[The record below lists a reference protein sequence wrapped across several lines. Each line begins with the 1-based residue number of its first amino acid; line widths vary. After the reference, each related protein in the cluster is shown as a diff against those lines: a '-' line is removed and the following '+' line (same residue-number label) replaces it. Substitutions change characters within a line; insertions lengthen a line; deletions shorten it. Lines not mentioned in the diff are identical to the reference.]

1 MNVSKVHHCISQE
14 MVAQGLEEPPAKKC
28 TCRKIIAY
36 KKADEMVKKGEARW
50 TVVGRER
57 GTREEI
63 CSLCG
68 GDSEVKNC
76 ASCRGTGKRTVAAVW
91 DTYNY
96 DIVLVSQ
103 AAHDPK
109 EKKYRPAL
117 ALKTPRVATIES
129 KHIVR
134 AYVDEKRAN
143 SGFERVILHV
153 DPQIRR
159 VEMTFGD
166 EEHIKQAYVSGDK
179 SAQIRIE
186 QYGML
191 ILKEQIRQL
200 ATGLTKEQFDEAW
213 REYEERDFHSP
224 AFSFRLEPEDNEEKH
239 EGRGYDFGRAI

>member
-28 TCRKIIAY
+28 TCREVTAY
-36 KKADEMVKKGEARW
+36 KKADEMVKRGEARW
-50 TVVGRER
+50 TVTGRER

-76 ASCRGTGKRTVAAVW
+76 ASCRGVGKRTVAAVW

-103 AAHDPK
+103 ASADLK

-117 ALKTPRVATIES
+117 AMKTPRVATIES
-129 KHIVR
+129 EHIER
-134 AYVDEKRAN
+134 AYVECVPEA
-143 SGFERVILHV
+143 
-153 DPQIRR
+153 
-159 VEMTFGD
+159 
-166 EEHIKQAYVSGDK
+166 A
-179 SAQIRIE
+179 ARIE
-186 QYGML
+186 EYGML
-191 ILKEQIRQL
+191 IIKEQLRQL
-200 ATGLTKEQFDEAW
+200 AVGLSNEEFDQVW
-213 REYEERDFHSP
+213 REYEESKFTAP
-224 AFSFRLEPEDNEEKH
+224 AFTIRPEPEDNEEKH